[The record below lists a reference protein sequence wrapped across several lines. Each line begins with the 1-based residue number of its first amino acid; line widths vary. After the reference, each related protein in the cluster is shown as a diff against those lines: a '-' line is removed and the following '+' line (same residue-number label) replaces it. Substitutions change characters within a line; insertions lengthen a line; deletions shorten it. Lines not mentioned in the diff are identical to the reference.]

1 MKKLILS
8 VAFLLIANFL
18 AAQSIEMQVNGET
31 RELTYEVKG
40 ELGLL
45 VDDSSRE
52 YDLFVKKNETVKE
65 LTEDNYLAVL
75 SDLTSDK
82 DIPTDELEL
91 NLRDVRNFVL
101 DYNAKFNDEFK
112 KTPPVSIRMSFLGGV
127 SNYNAF
133 LPADFDDN
141 YLFQALSFEL
151 YNKERYNRHSLIVQ
165 ARKSAD
171 QGDFDVDIFEI
182 GIGYRFKIINSD
194 RFHFYFETEFFN
206 LHRVDVNEEQLPET
220 TGVTIESDSDYEF
233 EPPLGL
239 GGGIAYQVTEG
250 FYLTANYNNIVFLGL
265 DDNDESPLD
274 IRFGL
279 KFDL

>member
-1 MKKLILS
+1 
-8 VAFLLIANFL
+8 
-18 AAQSIEMQVNGET
+18 
-31 RELTYEVKG
+31 
-40 ELGLL
+40 
-45 VDDSSRE
+45 
-52 YDLFVKKNETVKE
+52 
-65 LTEDNYLAVL
+65 
-75 SDLTSDK
+75 
-82 DIPTDELEL
+82 
-91 NLRDVRNFVL
+91 
-101 DYNAKFNDEFK
+101 
-112 KTPPVSIRMSFLGGV
+112 MSFLGGV

-151 YNKERYNRHSLIVQ
+151 YNKKRYNRHSLIVQ